1 MATTNTTLTIR
12 QLTDSDDADVARLAE
27 LDSSSGLRAPLLGA
41 EVEGRLLAA
50 VSVETGEVLADPFS
64 RTAELR
70 DMLELRALQLRKRSP
85 KVKRGLRHRHAPA
98 GPHSTGALA
107 GSPPGAGGRL
117 ISLYSSPAS

>member
-1 MATTNTTLTIR
+1 MPKTDTTLTIR
-12 QLTDSDDADVARLAE
+12 RLSDSDDADVARLVE
-27 LDSSSGLRAPLLGA
+27 LDSGSGLQAPLLGA

-98 GPHSTGALA
+98 GPDSTGALA
-107 GSPPGAGGRL
+107 GSPQGAGGRL
-117 ISLYSSPAS
+117 ISLYSSPPS